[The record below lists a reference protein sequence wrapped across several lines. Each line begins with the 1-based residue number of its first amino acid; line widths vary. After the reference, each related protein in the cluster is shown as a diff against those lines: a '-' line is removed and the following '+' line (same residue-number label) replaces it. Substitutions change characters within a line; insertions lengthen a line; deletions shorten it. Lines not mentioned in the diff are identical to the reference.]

1 MNNDLNDRKM
11 ELKRFLYRKN
21 GQVKKQFRGPHAEA
35 VESFVR
41 YHVRGSNQKRDE
53 PQEVENRV
61 FRMVQEMPKDLKGEY
76 GDFEIA
82 SFITNNAHNEVF
94 EYYQLV

>member
-1 MNNDLNDRKM
+1 MYNNLNVRTM

-21 GQVKKQFRGPHAEA
+21 GQTKKQFRDPHVEA

-41 YHVRGSNQKRDE
+41 YYVKGSNQKRDE
-53 PQEVENRV
+53 PQGIEYRV
-61 FRMVQEMPKDLKGEY
+61 FRMVQEMPKDLKGEF

-82 SFITNNAHNEVF
+82 SFITNNAYNEVF
-94 EYYQLV
+94 EYYRLV